1 MSAIRRPGSRRAP
14 KGPVANARLEQPV
27 DPPLLDRLPRQ
38 AAQQATGA
46 PTTGDTVTI
55 TDTAARLSRLEST
68 LAQVPVVDTQ
78 RVESIQRALANGT
91 YEINPERIADKLL
104 AMESYNFV

>member
-1 MSAIRRPGSRRAP
+1 MAIEIKGVPNSLLTPAGENSEV
-14 KGPVANARLEQPV
+14 KGPRSEPT
-27 DPPLLDRLPRQ
+27 

-104 AMESYNFV
+104 AMERDFGK